1 MKKRKFIF
9 RGLIVGVSAF
19 LLLVLVSGVIINAFD
34 GFGGFFLAGD
44 KKPGE
49 TVSEEFGGTVVM
61 NATFDMLED
70 TSDVIALQFGSTLS
84 SVRFPGYLDIEQSH
98 FAETSHMNLY
108 ATRMGS
114 LSLSE
119 VDYFA
124 IDLDIAIEAI
134 AGEMQIQP
142 RFYSNGSLAGAV
154 TGNSASYNISTS
166 NKTSFEIFK
175 TEKNVNYKVREISNN
190 KFYHIT
196 LLYDLTADSP
206 SQYKQHLYIDGQYI
220 DTHTGFLKSSADH
233 SKLTLS
239 RLRISSDAEGYAFYM
254 LDNYTITTF
263 ETGYTGAISDVANDS
278 SLSLQ
283 DCVDSVL
290 YKKIKSNRPGRTV
303 TCMAIE
309 LFKYRC
315 NNIQNPNS
323 NSKKESASFL

>member
-49 TVSEEFGGTVVM
+49 SVSEEFGGTVAM
-61 NATFDMLED
+61 DATFDFMKD
-70 TSDVIALQFGSTLS
+70 PSDVIGLEFGGVYS
-84 SVRFPGYLDIEQSH
+84 SVNFPGYLNVEQYSKGSDGSH
-98 FAETSHMNLY
+98 INFY

-124 IDLDIAIEAI
+124 IDFDLAIDYMN
-134 AGEMQIQP
+134 GDMQIQP
-142 RFYSNGSLAGAV
+142 RFYSNGTLAGAL
-154 TGNSASYNISTS
+154 TGNSASYFLESGSGSDNRGIW
-166 NKTSFEIFK
+166 K
-175 TEKNVNYKVREISNN
+175 TEKNTDYHVAKISSGTY
-190 KFYHIT
+190 YHFT

-220 DTHTGFLKSSADH
+220 DTHSGFLKASTDR
-233 SKLTLS
+233 SKLSLS
-239 RLRISSDAEGYAFYM
+239 RLRLYTPDGSECFYM
-254 LDNYTITTF
+254 FDNYTITTF
-263 ETGYTGAISDVANDS
+263 ETGYTGAISNVANDS

-290 YKKIKSNRPGRTV
+290 YTKIKN
-303 TCMAIE
+303 
-309 LFKYRC
+309 
-315 NNIQNPNS
+315 
-323 NSKKESASFL
+323 